1 MLIDI
6 LKIYLFDVNHGF
18 SFSAEARLDISKP
31 LYPQNTFYGRFRHF
45 LFVTDPRSS
54 LVSDDELYAAKDLIE
69 KYKKNE
75 EPKDVTREQII
86 YAKKLY
92 ESAFHPDSGEL
103 QNVFGR
109 MSFQVH
115 TFMLLT
121 I

>member
-1 MLIDI
+1 M
-6 LKIYLFDVNHGF
+6 FC
-18 SFSAEARLDISKP
+18 
-31 LYPQNTFYGRFRHF
+31 
-45 LFVTDPRSS
+45 RSS

-92 ESAFHPDSGEL
+92 ESAFHPDSQEL

-115 TFMLLT
+115 TFILAT
-121 I
+121 IEDKNEFF